1 MVQGSKVEEDII
13 GLGCRCAGS
22 YNAAFRKLGSLV
34 SGHRRS

>member
-13 GLGCRCAGS
+13 GLGCAGS
-22 YNAAFRKLGSLV
+22 YNAAFGKLGSLV